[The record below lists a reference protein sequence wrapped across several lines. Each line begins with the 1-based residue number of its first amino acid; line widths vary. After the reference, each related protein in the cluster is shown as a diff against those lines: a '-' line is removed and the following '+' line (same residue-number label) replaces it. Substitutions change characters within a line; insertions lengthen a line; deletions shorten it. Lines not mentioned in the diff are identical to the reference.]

1 MKQHIN
7 IKCDG
12 DKKLAVYKD
21 ALAKYEKCDVK
32 HFTIKEKNWEQI
44 PPDMKKECKNIN
56 YCVYVIKCDESDEV
70 EIIKMFDKNK
80 EKHDEEK
87 ETRKY
92 CISKKNQKNI
102 DEKIKSKIEKSGNV
116 LYVGSKVKDLYSRLA
131 NHLGLNKNS
140 RRTYSL
146 YIKDWWTNEGKT
158 TFTIDVYVVKDINQ
172 EQLQFIED
180 LIWEHEKPLFGKEGP
195 NSAN

>member
-1 MKQHIN
+1 MTKRR
-7 IKCDG
+7 K
-12 DKKLAVYKD
+12 
-21 ALAKYEKCDVK
+21 
-32 HFTIKEKNWEQI
+32 
-44 PPDMKKECKNIN
+44 PD
-56 YCVYVIKCDESDEV
+56 
-70 EIIKMFDKNK
+70 
-80 EKHDEEK
+80 
-87 ETRKY
+87 KY

-102 DEKIKSKIEKSGNV
+102 DEKIKSKTEKSGNV